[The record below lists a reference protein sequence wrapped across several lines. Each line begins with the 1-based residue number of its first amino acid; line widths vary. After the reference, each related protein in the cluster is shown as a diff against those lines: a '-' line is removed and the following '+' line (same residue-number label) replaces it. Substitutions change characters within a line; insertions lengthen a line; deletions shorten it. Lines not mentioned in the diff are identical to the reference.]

1 MDVCIGM
8 IGCGGIA
15 QGKHMPGLQK
25 AGAELRGFFD
35 VDRVRAEACAAKF
48 GKNAVVFDSVEAL
61 LADER
66 ITTVQICTPNLTHA
80 SYAVQ
85 ALNAGKNVMCEKP
98 MAINAAEA
106 EKMVEAAKQN
116 HRKLTIAYQGRF
128 RREAQL
134 LKSMCEE
141 GELGEIYFAR
151 AHALRRRGVPNWGVY
166 RGSRLQG
173 GGCLIDIGT
182 HALDLTL
189 WLMNNYEPE
198 SVLASTYRKIVDRP
212 TDANVWG
219 EWESALADR
228 EDAAFAM
235 IRMKNGATVELE
247 CSWAINCR
255 EAYENC
261 ATLAG
266 TKAGADLRGGLWLN
280 GANRGSLYLN
290 HVDVFNE
297 TGTSFPVS
305 HADEPG
311 DAEMAAWAEA
321 IRDDREPL
329 VKPEQALTVA
339 RLIDAIYLSAREGR
353 EVRIADM

>member
-15 QGKHMPGLQK
+15 QGKHMPGLKK
-25 AGAELRGFFD
+25 AGATISGFFD
-35 VDRVRAEACAAKF
+35 VDRQRAEAAAAKF
-48 GKNAVVFDSVEAL
+48 GTDAVVYDSVEAL
-61 LADER
+61 LNDPK
-66 ITTVQICTPNLTHA
+66 ITAVQICTPNLTHA

-85 ALNAGKNVMCEKP
+85 ALNAGKHVMCEKP
-98 MAINAAEA
+98 MAINAVEA
-106 EKMVEAAKQN
+106 EKMVEAAKRN

-134 LKSMCEE
+134 LKQMCENE
-141 GELGEIYFAR
+141 ELGDVYFAR

-166 RGSRLQG
+166 RDSKLQG

-189 WLMNNYEPE
+189 WLMDNYEPA
-198 SVLASTYRKIVDRP
+198 SVMASTYRKIVDRP
-212 TDANVWG
+212 TDANIWG
-219 EWESALADR
+219 AWNCSQVDR

-266 TKAGADLRGGLWLN
+266 TKAGADLRGGMWIN
-280 GANRGSLYLN
+280 GARGGSLYLN
-290 HVDVFNE
+290 NVDVYNE

-305 HADEPG
+305 HSEDPG
-311 DAEMAAWAEA
+311 DAEMAAWVDAL
-321 IRDDREPL
+321 RNDREPL
-329 VKPEQALTVA
+329 VKPEQALVIA
-339 RLIDAIYLSAREGR
+339 KIIDAIYLSAREGR
-353 EVRIADM
+353 AVEIS